1 MENNVKVG
9 GIYKHF
15 KGTLYVVMGIGVHTE
30 TEESMIIY
38 KAYKDTDKSTIW
50 IRPYKDFI
58 SKVDKIKY
66 PTVEQEYRFEFIKM
80 IIEE

>member
-66 PTVEQEYRFEFIKM
+66 PTIEQEYRFEFIKM